1 MFMSVAHILT
11 ICYRL
16 CTPTRQNNVGIPDG
30 RAVGDLVSRVKLMK
44 LMKTMIK
51 IFTKKVD

>member
-1 MFMSVAHILT
+1 MPVAHINKM
-11 ICYRL
+11 CQRL
-16 CTPTRQNNVGIPDG
+16 CTPTRQNNVCIPDG